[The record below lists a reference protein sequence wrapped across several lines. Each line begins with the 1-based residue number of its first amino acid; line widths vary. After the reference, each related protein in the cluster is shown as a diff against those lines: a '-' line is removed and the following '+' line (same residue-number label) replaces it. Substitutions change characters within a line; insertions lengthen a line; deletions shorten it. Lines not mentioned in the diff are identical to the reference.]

1 VYGSSAAV
9 SLAHVHFSHTSVRT
23 TDREAC
29 GGGVATMDGSLSVD
43 AHSSI
48 ARALAHSHWAD
59 ALGGGVCV
67 HGIETRDGVPSGG
80 ELVRQAALSVHHSRA
95 HSEWAT
101 SHGDDEYLFEGVGTA
116 AAHVSPPVPP
126 SPPYRGWTAAA
137 GSVGRSRARAVLH
150 EINARW
156 LSARPTNNLSAAG
169 VLLHAFDGLEHPS
182 LPWTVCPDGEP
193 WLRYCAKF
201 NNRLSASLVRR
212 AHGAA
217 WSGSGHGG
225 FVVRPR
231 VCSVP
236 SDRTAAR
243 SATGVTR
250 AAAPRTCTTCR
261 RPCSASICVSSA
273 RAGAPNP
280 VRASSVRTLP
290 TPLWT

>member
-1 VYGSSAAV
+1 
-9 SLAHVHFSHTSVRT
+9 
-23 TDREAC
+23 
-29 GGGVATMDGSLSVD
+29 
-43 AHSSI
+43 
-48 ARALAHSHWAD
+48 
-59 ALGGGVCV
+59 
-67 HGIETRDGVPSGG
+67 
-80 ELVRQAALSVHHSRA
+80 
-95 HSEWAT
+95 
-101 SHGDDEYLFEGVGTA
+101 VGTA

-225 FVVRPR
+225 FVVRPTTAR
-231 VCSVP
+231 VLCAFRSDGGTISNGRDPCCGTENLHHLPPALQRQHLRKLGSCWCTEPGPRFKCAHAADAFVDMMRGQNRRGHNEVVLDVDVLAERLPHSIEAFVAFRVRPPATPKPLHEQAIVHVHRAFVRNHSLEPDDVP
-236 SDRTAAR
+236 LLVYDDERTPPFR
-243 SATGVTR
+243 MFH
-250 AAAPRTCTTCR
+250 APPRDPR
-261 RPCSASICVSSA
+261 DP
-273 RAGAPNP
+273 
-280 VRASSVRTLP
+280 
-290 TPLWT
+290 